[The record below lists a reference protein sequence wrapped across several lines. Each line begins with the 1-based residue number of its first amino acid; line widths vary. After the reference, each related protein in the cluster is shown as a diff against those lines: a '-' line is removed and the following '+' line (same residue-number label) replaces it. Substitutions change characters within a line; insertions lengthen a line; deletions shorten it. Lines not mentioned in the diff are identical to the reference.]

1 MSCSVLMV
9 GCGNMGFAM
18 LKTWMQQDQLDY
30 DFTVL
35 EPNTER
41 HSEISSLGA
50 QVTENADN
58 LSAIGTFDLVFL
70 AVKPQIMATALEGV
84 KGKIEGKTY
93 VSVAAGL
100 PIQFFEKH
108 LGLETSIIR
117 TMPNTPAAV
126 GAGAIAMIG
135 NKNVSASAIQQA
147 EALLKLNGI
156 VCHVDHEEQIDAITA
171 LSGSGPAYIFH
182 MAECLEKA
190 GIDMGLP
197 PEIARDFAR
206 QTIFGAGKL
215 MHESNETAA
224 TLRQSVTS
232 PNGTTQA
239 ALEVLMHQDALQK
252 LISGTTKAA
261 KDRSIE
267 LAKQTLS

>member
-1 MSCSVLMV
+1 MV

-18 LKTWMQQDQLDY
+18 LKTWMQQDQLGY

-41 HSEISSLGA
+41 HSEIKALGA
-50 QVTENADN
+50 KIAKNADN
-58 LSAIGTFDLVFL
+58 LNEASSFDLVFL
-70 AVKPQIMATALEGV
+70 AVKPHIMAAALEGV
-84 KGKIEGKTY
+84 KGKINGKTY

-100 PIQFFEKH
+100 PIQFFEKY
-108 LGLETSIIR
+108 LDSTASIIR

-126 GAGAIAMIG
+126 GAGAIAMMG
-135 NKNVSASAIQQA
+135 NENVTPLAIKQA
-147 EALLKLNGI
+147 ETLLQLNGI
-156 VCHVDHEEQIDAITA
+156 VCHVDDEEQIDAITA

-190 GIDMGLP
+190 GVDMGLP
-197 PEIARDFAR
+197 PQIARDFAR

-215 MHESNETAA
+215 MHQSDETAA

-239 ALEVLMHQDALQK
+239 ALEVLMHDSALQK

-267 LAKQTLS
+267 LSKPTLS